1 MPQKIKDVQPPT
13 GLSRFLFRLP
23 IWLYRAKLGWLLGGR
38 FLLLKH
44 IGRKSGLPR
53 QAVLEIVRHD
63 KKNDTYIVCA
73 GFGPKTQWYQNLVK
87 RPEATIQVGRRKLE
101 VVAERLSPAEGGE
114 EMVSYAQRHP
124 TAASNVHLL
133 GYSVDGSEEDYRALG
148 ELLRYVALR
157 PRPGKSR
164 PADTPAALE
173 IVADYAAALT
183 RGDSERMNELHSPD
197 FVLDIVSSDA
207 FEDDP
212 LSVEETKEF
221 WPSWFAGFSQ
231 MDYEVTRT
239 IAAKEVVVTQWT
251 FTGVNT
257 GTLEP
262 PVFGRRVEPLGKTVH
277 FRGVSIY
284 DIGQGLI
291 QRETLYMDLAT
302 LWVELGVEL

>member
-1 MPQKIKDVQPPT
+1 MPQKIKDIQPPT
-13 GLSRFLFRLP
+13 GLSRLLFRLP

-38 FLLLKH
+38 FLLLNH

-63 KKNDTYIVCA
+63 KKSDSYIICA
-73 GFGPKTQWYQNLVK
+73 GFGPKTQWYQNLAK
-87 RPEATIQVGRRKLE
+87 RSEVTIQVGRQKLE
-101 VVAERLSPAEGGE
+101 VVAKRLSPAEGGE
-114 EMVSYAQRHP
+114 EMVSYAKRHP

-157 PRPGKSR
+157 PR
-164 PADTPAALE
+164 ANTPAALE
-173 IVADYAAALT
+173 IVADYAAARA

-197 FVLDIVSSDA
+197 FVLDIVSGDA

-221 WPSWFAGFSQ
+221 WPSWFGGFSE

-239 IAAKEVVVTQWT
+239 IAAKEVVVTEWI
-251 FTGVNT
+251 FTGANT
-257 GTLEP
+257 KALEP
-262 PVFGRRVEPLGKTVH
+262 PVFGRRVEPLGKIVR
-277 FRGVSIY
+277 FRGASIY
-284 DIGQGLI
+284 DIDQGLI
-291 QRETLYMDLAT
+291 QRETLYLDLAT